1 MIYTGKVKVDLKKEV
16 PEMTISEQIKVL
28 CVRSNISVAELAR
41 RLGTTPQ
48 NLSGK
53 MKRES
58 FTVAELENIA
68 KAVNSSFERKFVLKN
83 GEKI

>member
-1 MIYTGKVKVDLKKEV
+1 
-16 PEMTISEQIKVL
+16 MTISEQIKVL
-28 CVRSNISVAELAR
+28 CVRSDISIAELAR

-48 NLSGK
+48 NLGGK
-53 MKRES
+53 MKRER

-68 KAVNSSFERKFVLKN
+68 RAVNGSFERKFVLES